1 MLKLLLFEVPT
12 GSRQALG
19 CELLFLTFGFGI
31 QMHHLRPRFPPE
43 NKEYENLSQ
52 DPMCN
57 IPGTCEIAAPN
68 PKMPVATSNA
78 VTGSF
83 KTQLCA
89 KFRLGYCSYGYKCSF
104 AHGIGEL
111 RKRLVNVQ
119 GPVVN
124 QSNICRMFY
133 SRNECTYGDRCRFL
147 HVSPDNSKRD
157 MGYCRES
164 SSLRI
169 GTTGFSG
176 GQRSGFASSKLAMK
190 KRICN
195 KWERTGSCPYGKTCC
210 FAHGQA
216 GVCEYLCIIL
226 GHVSVII
233 SEKVNRLL
241 CSY

>member
-1 MLKLLLFEVPT
+1 
-12 GSRQALG
+12 
-19 CELLFLTFGFGI
+19 
-31 QMHHLRPRFPPE
+31 MHHLRPRFPTE

-57 IPGTCEIAAPN
+57 IPGTREIAAPN
-68 PKMPVATSNA
+68 PKMPVDTSNA

-147 HVSPDNSKRD
+147 HVSPDNIKRD

-210 FAHGQA
+210 FSHGQA
-216 GVCEYLCIIL
+216 GVCECLCIIL

-233 SEKVNRLL
+233 S
-241 CSY
+241 